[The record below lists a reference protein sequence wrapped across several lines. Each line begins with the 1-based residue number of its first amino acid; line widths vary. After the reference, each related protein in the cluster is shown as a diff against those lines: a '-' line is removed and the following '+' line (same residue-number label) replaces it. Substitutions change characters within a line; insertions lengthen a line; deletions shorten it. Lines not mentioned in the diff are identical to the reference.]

1 MYKRYNPNP
10 IAARV
15 GDCTVRA
22 ISKATGQSW
31 QYTYVQ
37 LCLYGLLMSDMPSA
51 NSVWG
56 AYLLDLGF
64 SRNMVPDVHGKIYT
78 VSDFAREH
86 QKGIYIL
93 ALSGHVVAVV
103 DGDWRASGTYGHDDM
118 RMDDRGM
125 SYANRGRHYVRGHY
139 SRGGS
144 REMNR
149 CRDYLSD
156 QIRDMMDRDDLS
168 QTDRASLKRALEEL
182 QG

>member
-31 QYTYVQ
+31 QYIYVQ

-56 AYLLDLGF
+56 AYLLDIGF
-64 SRNMVPDVHGKIYT
+64 YRKMVPDVHGKIYT

-93 ALSGHVVAVV
+93 ALSGHVVALV
-103 DGDWRASGTYGHDDM
+103 DGDWYDTWDSG
-118 RMDDRGM
+118 
-125 SYANRGRHYVRGHY
+125 
-139 SRGGS
+139 
-144 REMNR
+144 
-149 CRDYLSD
+149 
-156 QIRDMMDRDDLS
+156 
-168 QTDRASLKRALEEL
+168 LEIPLYYWHKKEESA
-182 QG
+182 

>member
-31 QYTYVQ
+31 QYIYVQ

-56 AYLLDLGF
+56 AYLSDIGF
-64 SRNMVPDVHGKIYT
+64 ARKMVPDVHGKIYT
-78 VSDFAREH
+78 VSDFATEH

-103 DGDWRASGTYGHDDM
+103 DGDWYDTWDSG
-118 RMDDRGM
+118 
-125 SYANRGRHYVRGHY
+125 
-139 SRGGS
+139 
-144 REMNR
+144 
-149 CRDYLSD
+149 
-156 QIRDMMDRDDLS
+156 
-168 QTDRASLKRALEEL
+168 LEIPLYYWHKKEESA
-182 QG
+182 